1 MHEPRGRRARGL
13 RRAAFAAL
21 AFAAAAGAGA
31 QTIDDGLMMPRRQL
45 CTGFVYAHDAWD
57 RYWEGTLERGN
68 GNIGTL
74 TTQSVSWMGTYGV
87 TDRLNVIAMLPWVT
101 TGASRGV
108 MAGLS
113 GVQDVTFAVK
123 WTALQA
129 PLTSRG
135 TLRAFAVASAGL
147 PATDYTPDFLPMSIG
162 LHSRRAAAR
171 ATLNWESEP
180 GFFVEGTGSYTWRGN
195 VTLNRDAYY
204 DGEHLVMSNEVA
216 MPDVV
221 DYTFRVGYWKH
232 GLYLPVSFT
241 QQITAGGHDIRRQ
254 DAPFV
259 SNRMNFSRVDVVAAY
274 YLKSPRFVFRA
285 GVSHVVSGRNV
296 GQSTAVQAGILYT
309 FRF

>member
-21 AFAAAAGAGA
+21 ALTAAAGAGA

-108 MAGLS
+108 MSGLS

-274 YLKSPRFVFRA
+274 YLKSPRFVLRA
-285 GVSHVVSGRNV
+285 GVSRVVSGRNV
-296 GQSTAVQAGILYT
+296 GRSTTVQAGILYT
-309 FRF
+309 FHF